1 MSVTTPRNAAST
13 GEIHAQNNAK
23 KATKM
28 KIFCPDC
35 GKELLTIDTKFRK
48 DGTKRRTRRC
58 PACNKNWVSE
68 VFEQRLGRSY
78 IETENFIRAGEKR
91 E

>member
-1 MSVTTPRNAAST
+1 
-13 GEIHAQNNAK
+13 
-23 KATKM
+23 M

-78 IETENFIRAGEKR
+78 IETETSSGREKNANNVR
-91 E
+91 KTGRISRFFRLTKSYL

>member
-1 MSVTTPRNAAST
+1 
-13 GEIHAQNNAK
+13 
-23 KATKM
+23 M
-28 KIFCPDC
+28 KIVCPDC

-68 VFEQRLGRSY
+68 ENANNVRKTGRISRFFRLTKSY
-78 IETENFIRAGEKR
+78 L
-91 E
+91 

>member
-1 MSVTTPRNAAST
+1 
-13 GEIHAQNNAK
+13 
-23 KATKM
+23 M

-58 PACNKNWVSE
+58 PACNKNWGSE

-78 IETENFIRAGEKR
+78 IETENIIRAGEKR